1 MIRRPPRSTRTDT
14 LFPYTT
20 LFRSLTGA
28 DGEIGQAVPAAN
40 VASDPRRTFEID
52 PAVLLAAHRRAR
64 SEGGLVLGP
73 YHSHPGGRPMP
84 SHRDAARALSGGAI
98 WLIDGDGGAIGQLTA
113 KAKVEDN
120 GRFASLV
127 SEGIGKGRAAGWGK

>member
-1 MIRRPPRSTRTDT
+1 MKVRIARTALDAI
-14 LFPYTT
+14 LLEAQHSPEIEICG
-20 LFRSLTGA
+20 LLTGA

-73 YHSHPGGRPMP
+73 YHPTPGCRPLP
-84 SHRDAARALSGGAI
+84 QPRAHNRARS
-98 WLIDGDGGAIGQLTA
+98 DGGAETG
-113 KAKVEDN
+113 E
-120 GRFASLV
+120 
-127 SEGIGKGRAAGWGK
+127 

>member
-64 SEGGLVLGP
+64 SEGGLVLGH

-84 SHRDAARALSGGAI
+84 SLRAAASPLSEGAI
-98 WLIDGDGGAIGQLTA
+98 CLNVAAGDTT
-113 KAKVEDN
+113 
-120 GRFASLV
+120 GRFRATEKGGTPRRFAPRRA
-127 SEGIGKGRAAGWGK
+127 EGTAAWWPQGG

>member
-1 MIRRPPRSTRTDT
+1 MKVRIARTALDAF
-14 LFPYTT
+14 LLEAQHSPEIEIGG
-20 LFRSLTGA
+20 LLTGA

-64 SEGGLVLGP
+64 SEGGLVLGH

-84 SHRDAARALSGGAI
+84 SLRDAASALSDGAI
-98 WLIDGDGGAIGQLTA
+98 WLIVGEGGAIGAFRA
-113 KAKVEDN
+113 KE
-120 GRFASLV
+120 
-127 SEGIGKGRAAGWGK
+127 KGRSEEHTSELQALMRIS

>member
-40 VASDPRRTFEID
+40 VASDPRRTFESD

-64 SEGGLVLGP
+64 SEGALGLGH
-73 YHSHPGGRPMP
+73 YHSPPGGWPT
-84 SHRDAARALSGGAI
+84 SSLRDAARRL
-98 WLIDGDGGAIGQLTA
+98 
-113 KAKVEDN
+113 EER
-120 GRFASLV
+120 RF
-127 SEGIGKGRAAGWGK
+127 GK